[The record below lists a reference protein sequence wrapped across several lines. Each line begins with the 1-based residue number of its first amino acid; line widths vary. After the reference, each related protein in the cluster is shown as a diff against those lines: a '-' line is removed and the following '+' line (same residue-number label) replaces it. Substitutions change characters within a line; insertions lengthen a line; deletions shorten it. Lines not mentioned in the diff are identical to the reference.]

1 MHITETV
8 RIAAEAW
15 RKVKPAED
23 PDFNN
28 CALSHRETLI
38 CKVERVAATG
48 GVYDD
53 FEKAA
58 KEILD
63 SQLKAPEPAATTESA
78 PVTTQDATP
87 ATEKKTRRSKKSK

>member
-8 RIAAEAW
+8 RVAAEAW

-63 SQLKAPEPAATTESA
+63 SQLKAPETATTESA
-78 PVTTQDATP
+78 PVTTQDEAP
-87 ATEKKTRRSKKSK
+87 ATAKTTKRSKKSK